1 MKTMIKRRKIL
12 MFGDGIIS
20 SEVRGNA
27 ENAIKKKK
35 IEVNVEKAD
44 FRRSNGHYKSSAIC

>member
-27 ENAIKKKK
+27 ENAIKKK

-44 FRRSNGHYKSSAIC
+44 FSRSNGHCKSSAIC